1 MIKMHI
7 STSKL
12 LLNGAWLFQPDWNS
26 PNIKTLPKKLLSPDE
41 WLPAVVP
48 GSVHTDLMKA
58 GKIPDP
64 FVNENENIVQWIAE
78 IGWRYRREFEMDR
91 EVLSAPIIE
100 LCAEGL
106 DTFAQIY
113 INGKH
118 VGETNNMFIPN
129 QFDVKSLLHEGKNN
143 IEIMQNLQKK

>member
-1 MIKMHI
+1 MHI

-26 PNIKTLPKKLLSPDE
+26 PNIKTLPKNLLSPDE

-78 IGWRYRREFEMDR
+78 IAWKYRREFEIDR
-91 EVLSAPIIE
+91 EILSAPIVE

-129 QFDVKSLLHEGKNN
+129 QFDVSPYSMREKIILKLSLTRPLIK
-143 IEIMQNLQKK
+143 